1 MSGRELPGVLFERE
15 PRGVVLPLLFDSPH
29 SGSVY
34 PDDFDHVA
42 PRERMRQSEDSF
54 IDELY
59 EAAPEHGATL
69 IGALFPRIY
78 VDPNRS
84 VLDIDPTL
92 LEEDWPDESDPG
104 PKCDLGVGLVWRLCP
119 PGEPIYDRKLTVA
132 EVRRRI
138 DQYHRPYHDAVS
150 SALDRLH
157 GRFGAVWHI
166 NCHSM
171 PSVSTVMA
179 AEGPGLR
186 RPEITLGDIDRTTC
200 SAEFTELVYETLS
213 DFDYDVTVNDPY
225 KGGELVS
232 AWSDP
237 AAERHS
243 LQIEINRALYMDEVG
258 LKRNSGFKALQENV
272 TKLIGVIA
280 NYVRDRTA

>member
-15 PRGVVLPLLFDSPH
+15 PRGVVLPMLFDSPH

-92 LEEDWPDESDPG
+92 LEEDWPDESEPG

-119 PGEPIYDRKLTVA
+119 PGGPIYDRKLTGA
-132 EVRRRI
+132 STNTTGPTTTQFPARWAGCTAGLARSGTLTATPC
-138 DQYHRPYHDAVS
+138 HR
-150 SALDRLH
+150 
-157 GRFGAVWHI
+157 
-166 NCHSM
+166 
-171 PSVSTVMA
+171 
-179 AEGPGLR
+179 
-186 RPEITLGDIDRTTC
+186 
-200 SAEFTELVYETLS
+200 
-213 DFDYDVTVNDPY
+213 
-225 KGGELVS
+225 
-232 AWSDP
+232 
-237 AAERHS
+237 
-243 LQIEINRALYMDEVG
+243 
-258 LKRNSGFKALQENV
+258 
-272 TKLIGVIA
+272 
-280 NYVRDRTA
+280 

>member
-119 PGEPIYDRKLTVA
+119 PGGPIYDRKLTVA

-150 SALDRLH
+150 SALGRLH

-186 RPEITLGDIDRTTC
+186 RPEITLGDIDGTTC
-200 SAEFTELVYETLS
+200 SGEFTELVYETLS

-237 AAERHS
+237 AAGRHS

-272 TKLIGVIA
+272 TQLIGVIA
-280 NYVRDRTA
+280 NFVRDRTA